1 MKHLFLLLSFVA
13 LIGRADDLHMV
24 ETKTQV
30 ELENALSRLIP
41 PQQFLIQ
48 VNADISQ
55 RLERRLVEGE
65 SFSQPLLPAAPKA
78 KFEVMPGFTPEPA
91 GQTAAPT
98 PSNQAPERQIFRM
111 VEVPVLESLRVRV
124 DFDDKLPPDRV
135 LRAKTMVKDYL
146 GSHYPSQAEATF
158 GRLPMISNDPAK
170 DLQAASEAE
179 RLLRKYWPWLLT
191 LAGAWLLWM
200 SLHKPIAPTPMQSPG
215 ITRRVRKVLSSPGAA
230 LGMNKAE
237 PQTVLER
244 KKILLDRFLRKSD
257 SFRLYYLS
265 LDEAKQNDLAGLL
278 VGPAFDSLMDG
289 LGLFRTPGRDTPP
302 GNEEE
307 VLDLHEREFDDY
319 ARARDWQ
326 DQQFF
331 GFLHQLSNDQLNTL
345 LTHASPLAAC
355 VMLRFLKPAQSAYV
369 LDGMSPSRRSEIFAQ
384 VPQVQVAALNDLAI
398 IEKEIRASAQ
408 RMPRALFGSPKED
421 AEYWGRVLSES
432 DQQDGILKALEK
444 TNPELGPSL
453 KQFRFKLEDAMS
465 VDDDVLQRVL
475 GDVDNDE
482 LALALTTLPDEVVEQ
497 FLQALSGRRRDLV
510 AGQVQANKSTPPA
523 VTRPAR
529 LALTKRFREALAA

>member
-1 MKHLFLLLSFVA
+1 MRHLYAVIFA
-13 LIGRADDLHMV
+13 LFALAAYADSDLRMV

-48 VNADISQ
+48 VNADVSQ

-65 SFSQPLLPAAPKA
+65 SFSQPLQASAPKP
-78 KFEVMPGFTPEPA
+78 KFEAMPGFTPEPV
-91 GQTAAPT
+91 GQVERQPA
-98 PSNQAPERQIFRM
+98 SQAPERQIYRM
-111 VEVPVLESLRVRV
+111 VEVPVLESLRVRI
-124 DFDDKLPPDRV
+124 DFDEKLPSDRI
-135 LRAKTMVKDYL
+135 LRAKTLVKDYL
-146 GSHYPSQAEATF
+146 SSHFPKEAEATF
-158 GRLPMISNDPAK
+158 GRLPMINSEGK
-170 DLQAASEAE
+170 DLQGASDLEKLA
-179 RLLRKYWPWLLT
+179 RKYWPWLLT

-200 SLHKPIAPTPMQSPG
+200 SWHKPIAPQQVAPQG
-215 ITRRVRKVLSSPGAA
+215 ITRRVRKALSSPAA
-230 LGMNKAE
+230 LGGKE
-237 PQTVLER
+237 PVSTLER

-265 LDEAKQNDLAGLL
+265 LDENKQNDLAGLL
-278 VGPAFDSLMDG
+278 LGPAFDSLMDG
-289 LGLFRTPGRDTPP
+289 LGLFRTPGKDTPP

-307 VLDLHEREFDDY
+307 VLELHEREFDDY

-326 DQQFF
+326 EQQFF

-355 VMLRFLKPAQSAYV
+355 VMLRFLKPSQSAYV
-369 LDGMSPSRRSEIFAQ
+369 LDSMSPSRRSEIFSQ
-384 VPQVQVAALNDLAI
+384 VPQVQVAALNDLAL

-453 KQFRFKLEDAMS
+453 RQFRFKLEDAMS
-465 VDDDVLQRVL
+465 VDSEILERVL

-482 LALALTTLPDEVVEQ
+482 LALALTTLPDEVVQQ
-497 FLQALSGRRRDLV
+497 FLLAINGRRRDLV
-510 AGQVQANKSTPPA
+510 AGQVLANKSTPPA
-523 VTRPAR
+523 QTRPAR
-529 LALTKRFREALAA
+529 LALTKRFREAMAAAA